1 MQTRMK
7 DRRKGIYN
15 KRETAIYICTLMLET
30 EILDADVILMS
41 IVKKKTRIYR
51 RSKERLFPYD
61 CVMVNIFVHNLNV
74 TK

>member
-1 MQTRMK
+1 MHIIREK
-7 DRRKGIYN
+7 LRKKN
-15 KRETAIYICTLMLET
+15 AIYICTLTLET
-30 EILDADVILMS
+30 EILGADVIVKS

-51 RSKERLFPYD
+51 RGKERLFPYD